1 MKLKKFKYQGPFRK
15 QACTKALEGSLAM
28 CFTWSDIFIKF
39 AKASY
44 VVGSTSEWQCKEF
57 CGVHSSTINV
67 TSGKKQTHTF

>member
-1 MKLKKFKYQGPFRK
+1 MKLKKFKYQGPFLK

-44 VVGSTSEWQCKEF
+44 VVGSTS
-57 CGVHSSTINV
+57 GMAV
-67 TSGKKQTHTF
+67 